1 MSRPDGRRLGTHP
14 RHAATRPDE
23 LAARTSPTHETRLTQ
38 IPFNMVATHTIRI
51 DVLDHG
57 REVFSAPLI
66 DQIEVGRQRVN
77 ELEPYQVNRA
87 VNPPRLIIAPITELE
102 VSRSHALLEM
112 GDGVLSLKN
121 ISSQAPIE
129 VPDFSTSGSPT
140 VLNPGDSIELR
151 LPFNFSIGQRLIRVH
166 SPPAKLLGLEQMT
179 MPPSMVGPA
188 PSLTMAAP
196 SIIQLRD
203 QNQMDPPELMN
214 WLRNILS
221 LFQGT
226 PNTDEFF
233 QQATAAM
240 AQMLELDL
248 AAVLFRENETWKVR
262 SVHLEGDAAEHDD
275 WEPSL
280 TILNEVHASVR
291 AHRQIPNFDAQ
302 APESLMGVKSLVA
315 APILSPDG
323 EVIGA
328 MYGDKRMSKTGP
340 ARDISEVET
349 MFVELLA
356 SGIAAGLA
364 RLQQEKEAVKARVRF
379 EQFFPANLVEKL
391 ENDQEFLKGRESEVT
406 VLFCDIRKFS
416 EIAERVG
423 PEVTVQFINHVMEEL
438 SHCVQANQGVL
449 VDYIGDELIAMW
461 GAPDSHPDHATMATR
476 AARDMLAKVAEL
488 GEQWNLTIGQEF
500 QIGIGLN
507 SGIAQVGNIGSN
519 LRFKYGPLGNTVNV
533 ASRVQGV
540 TKVLRIPLLVTL
552 ETAQQLEPS
561 IAYRKIGQVKLVNV
575 SQPVTVCEVRGTETS
590 EWSKLKST
598 YEEGLSL
605 FESESYLEAC
615 NVLSAILQ
623 EFPDD
628 TPTMN
633 LLSRAVDQ
641 LSGAEK
647 PGDPRVWVLDS
658 K

>member
-1 MSRPDGRRLGTHP
+1 M
-14 RHAATRPDE
+14 AATK
-23 LAARTSPTHETRLTQ
+23 
-38 IPFNMVATHTIRI
+38 TIRI
-51 DVLDHG
+51 DVLDQG

-66 DQIEVGRQRVN
+66 DQIEIGRQRVN
-77 ELEPYQVNRA
+77 ELDPYQINRA
-87 VNPPRLIIAPITELE
+87 VNPPRLIIAPLTELE
-102 VSRSHALLEM
+102 VSRSHALLETR
-112 GDGVLSLKN
+112 DKQLTLKN
-121 ISSQAPIE
+121 ISSQAKIE
-129 VPDFSTSGSPT
+129 IPALSPAEPPT
-140 VLNPGDSIELR
+140 TLNPGDSLELC
-151 LPFNFSIGQRLIRVH
+151 LPLTFSIGQRVVRVH
-166 SPPAKLLGLEQMT
+166 SPPAKLVGLEQMT

-188 PSLTMAAP
+188 PGLTMAAP

-214 WLRNILS
+214 WLRNILT

-248 AAVLFRENETWKVR
+248 AAVLFRENESWKVR
-262 SVHLEGDAAEHDD
+262 SLHQQDGRTDQAD

-291 AHRQIPNFDAQ
+291 AHRQIPDFETQ
-302 APESLMGVKSLVA
+302 QPESLMGVKSLVA
-315 APILSPDG
+315 APILSPEG

-328 MYGDKRMSKTGP
+328 MYGDKRMAGRGP

-423 PEVTVQFINHVMEEL
+423 PEVTVQFINHVMGEL
-438 SHCVQANQGVL
+438 SYCVQANQGVL

-461 GAPDSHPDHATMATR
+461 GAPDSQPDHATMATR
-476 AARDMLAKVAEL
+476 AARDMLAKVKEL
-488 GEQWNLTIGQEF
+488 GDQWDRTIGQAF

-507 SGIAQVGNIGSN
+507 SGVAQVGNIGSK

-540 TKVLRIPLLVTL
+540 TKVLRVPLLVTL
-552 ETAQQLEPS
+552 ETAQDLDPS
-561 IAYRKIGQVKLVNV
+561 IAYRKIGQVKLINV
-575 SQPVTVCEVRGTETS
+575 SQPVTVCEVPGTENPD
-590 EWSKLKST
+590 WVRLKT
-598 YEEGLSL
+598 AYEEGLER
-605 FESESYLEAC
+605 FEAESYLEAC
-615 NVLSAILQ
+615 NALSAILQ

-633 LLSRAVDQ
+633 LLSRAVEQ
-641 LSGAEK
+641 LSGTEQA
-647 PGDPRVWVLDS
+647 GDPRVWVLDS